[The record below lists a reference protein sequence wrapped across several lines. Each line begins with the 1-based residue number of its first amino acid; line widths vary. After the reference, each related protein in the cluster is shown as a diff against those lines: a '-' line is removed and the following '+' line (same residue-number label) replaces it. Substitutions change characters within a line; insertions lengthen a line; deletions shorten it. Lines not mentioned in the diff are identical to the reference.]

1 MKEEEEIII
10 ITADIIIQI
19 TTIIIIKIIEIIMAI
34 ITKMTTIKV
43 ETEIDMIDRTIKIII
58 DKKEMI
64 MMKTETGT
72 QTKIE
77 GAN

>member
-1 MKEEEEIII
+1 
-10 ITADIIIQI
+10 
-19 TTIIIIKIIEIIMAI
+19 
-34 ITKMTTIKV
+34 
-43 ETEIDMIDRTIKIII
+43 MIDRTIKIII